1 MRRSVAEIFTSRAL
15 TFCSTLPQEEIVWS
29 HYSGNI
35 LQMLYPDPGRGLPR
49 ANDFQGGEGWNECF
63 LSPPVSVYLEIST
76 DTWPPC
82 LSFTHGEV
90 RVRKNIVTKKGAGYL
105 RYLSRTYMWNDWPT
119 ILILKM
125 ECGSQR
131 CFLDLMMCTSLLT
144 EGWDF
149 TRRDYYSKPSLKLG
163 WNERTKAE

>member
-1 MRRSVAEIFTSRAL
+1 M
-15 TFCSTLPQEEIVWS
+15 LPISSSQCLL
-29 HYSGNI
+29 GNFN
-35 LQMLYPDPGRGLPR
+35 R
-49 ANDFQGGEGWNECF
+49 
-63 LSPPVSVYLEIST
+63 YLAS
-76 DTWPPC
+76 
-82 LSFTHGEV
+82 LFVFTHGEV

-105 RYLSRTYMWNDWPT
+105 RYLSRTYLWNDWPT

-163 WNERTKAE
+163 